1 MGDFVHLHV
10 HDCYSINDGLCKVND
25 LVKRAKELGMKSL
38 AITNHGNMYSA
49 VYFYKACKKEGIKP
63 IIGCE
68 VYVQPNNKKKL
79 VRDNRHLVLLA
90 KNETGYKNL
99 VKILSDANM
108 EGFYY
113 NPRTDLEFLK
123 THSEGL
129 VALSACVGGDIAREY
144 FQHIEEN
151 LNPFYEPTEEE
162 LQRLYEEAYIKTL
175 KKVKKYIEIFGTE
188 NYFLEIQNNGLED
201 QYEWNEVVYR
211 LAKSTGLRIVCTND
225 VHYVYKKD
233 ASVHDAVMAIQA
245 GKTIFD
251 KNRKSYGSDE
261 FYLKSYDELNNGK
274 VPQESLDITN
284 EIADMCNF
292 DFEFGNYHIPIYD
305 CPEGFNNTEEFLDH
319 IVEEGMV
326 RRYGYERAMSKELQ
340 DRKTFELQVI
350 RQMGFN
356 DYFLLTWDFINF
368 CKTNDIAVGPGR
380 GCFEPDNYVLMAN
393 GRVKKIKNVKIG
405 DYVLTHKGNIQKV
418 DNVYIYNVDEEM
430 TSLKPEGMASIKCTN
445 DHKIL
450 AVKTPKCKWEA
461 MRNTYCSKKCKR
473 FESCKYRDKSY
484 LFEPEWIEANNL
496 NRGDF
501 VVYPKPKLPDF
512 NYDLIIDLAQVDE
525 KIKSD
530 ERNVW
535 YETGS
540 NHIKQ
545 KTINRFISI
554 NNLDLI
560 KVFGIYIGNGY
571 TSFSEEKSSYHVGI
585 AFPEHKYEDLIF
597 CKSIIEETFG
607 VHTYE
612 HWNKK
617 HSCVTLECSSKIL
630 AKWFKVTFGSSAK
643 YKCIPDFLMTND
655 ANITKSLIWGLM
667 RSDGHMPTD
676 YDFKLK
682 YSSISYN
689 LISQFK
695 LLLASVGYYSSI
707 HERVH
712 KKHQNWNN
720 EYSLTMSGKQLL
732 ILKEDI
738 FPDMTVKKQKYFRN
752 DFYQDENNFYFKI
765 KSKNNYIYKGKVY
778 DLSVPGDTSYIVN
791 QTAVHNSAAGSIVS
805 YAIGITDVDPIRFD
819 LLFFRFL
826 NPDRVGMPDIDVDF
840 STKNRYKV
848 INYVK
853 EKYGRERV
861 CNIITYQMKKAK
873 SSVRNAGRVLDM
885 PMKLV
890 DKVAKLIPMD
900 GDLREIMEQSLE
912 LSSLYQTDNNVKQ
925 ILDLAI
931 GIQGTPS
938 ATSQHAAGIII
949 APSRVDD
956 YVPLMRSKDG
966 EPVAAFDMST
976 LEELGMLKCD
986 FLALKNLD
994 IIDECVELVEKNRG
1008 IKITRQ
1014 DLLNFVDDPNTYKL
1028 IAEGKTLGLFQVESE
1043 GMSSYA
1049 KQMKIANIDELS
1061 ALLSLY
1067 RPRTNGFYSSVYR

>member
-1 MGDFVHLHV
+1 MGDFVRLHV

-175 KKVKKYIEIFGTE
+175 KKVKKYIEIFGKE

-201 QYEWNEVVYR
+201 QYEWNEVIYR

-284 EIADMCNF
+284 EIANMCNF
-292 DFEFGNYHIPIYD
+292 DFEFGNYHIPVYD

-319 IVEEGMV
+319 LVEEGMI

-368 CKTNDIAVGPGR
+368 CKTNNIAVGPGR
-380 GCFEPDNYVLMAN
+380 G
-393 GRVKKIKNVKIG
+393 
-405 DYVLTHKGNIQKV
+405 
-418 DNVYIYNVDEEM
+418 
-430 TSLKPEGMASIKCTN
+430 
-445 DHKIL
+445 
-450 AVKTPKCKWEA
+450 
-461 MRNTYCSKKCKR
+461 
-473 FESCKYRDKSY
+473 
-484 LFEPEWIEANNL
+484 
-496 NRGDF
+496 
-501 VVYPKPKLPDF
+501 
-512 NYDLIIDLAQVDE
+512 
-525 KIKSD
+525 
-530 ERNVW
+530 
-535 YETGS
+535 
-540 NHIKQ
+540 
-545 KTINRFISI
+545 
-554 NNLDLI
+554 
-560 KVFGIYIGNGY
+560 
-571 TSFSEEKSSYHVGI
+571 
-585 AFPEHKYEDLIF
+585 
-597 CKSIIEETFG
+597 
-607 VHTYE
+607 
-612 HWNKK
+612 
-617 HSCVTLECSSKIL
+617 
-630 AKWFKVTFGSSAK
+630 
-643 YKCIPDFLMTND
+643 
-655 ANITKSLIWGLM
+655 
-667 RSDGHMPTD
+667 
-676 YDFKLK
+676 
-682 YSSISYN
+682 
-689 LISQFK
+689 
-695 LLLASVGYYSSI
+695 
-707 HERVH
+707 
-712 KKHQNWNN
+712 
-720 EYSLTMSGKQLL
+720 
-732 ILKEDI
+732 
-738 FPDMTVKKQKYFRN
+738 
-752 DFYQDENNFYFKI
+752 
-765 KSKNNYIYKGKVY
+765 
-778 DLSVPGDTSYIVN
+778 
-791 QTAVHNSAAGSIVS
+791 SAAGSIVS

-861 CNIITYQMKKAK
+861 CSIITYQMKKAK

-885 PMKLV
+885 PMRLV

-900 GDLREIMEQSLE
+900 GDLKEIIEQSLE

-994 IIDECVELVEKNRG
+994 IIDDCVELVEKNRG
-1008 IKITRQ
+1008 IKISRQ

-1028 IAEGKTLGLFQVESE
+1028 VAEGKTLGLFQVESE

-1061 ALLSLY
+1061 ALLALY
-1067 RPRTNGFYSSVYR
+1067 RPRANGLYSSVYR